1 MTNDLKIVNCSLKHY
16 ALLADLGATTFY
28 EAYKT
33 LHKAEDIKAYNAN
46 AYSFEVIK
54 QNLKKPDV
62 LYFVAYTMFKE
73 VGYIKLIKNAS
84 APGVNEAVMELE
96 KIYVL
101 PEFWGSGAGD
111 ALMNKAIDVTRQSGF
126 NHLYLGVWQKNERAI
141 AFYKKFG
148 FEVCGTRTFQ
158 LGKTLC
164 DDFLMIKAV

>member
-1 MTNDLKIVNCSLKHY
+1 MNDLRIVNCSLKHY

-33 LHKAEDIKAYNAN
+33 LHKPEDISAYNAN
-46 AYSFEVIK
+46 AYNFEVIK

-62 LYFVAYTMFKE
+62 LYFVAYNMYKE
-73 VGYIKLIKNAS
+73 VGYIKLIKNAK
-84 APGVNEAVMELE
+84 APNVAQGVMELE

-101 PEFWGSGAGD
+101 PEFWGTGAGD
-111 ALMNKAIDVTRQSGF
+111 ALMNKAIDVTRECGF
-126 NHLYLGVWQKNERAI
+126 NKLYLGVWQKNERAI